1 MIVVSTALPTCH
13 DEDIILTV
21 NEFLL
26 IMLDWRRLD
35 ITEKRQELQDVIEWE
50 LANVTNFNDQQMTS
64 FLSLVVKFVFEF
76 KQNLPV
82 EFIRTLLDLK
92 VNNNFCYCNQFTN
105 FCEI

>member
-1 MIVVSTALPTCH
+1 MEDSLLDESYDKIMIVIASALPTCH
-13 DEDIILTV
+13 DEEIILTV

-35 ITEKRQELQDVIEWE
+35 IAEKQQELQSVIEWE
-50 LANVTNFNDQQMTS
+50 LVNVTNYNDQQMSS
-64 FLSLVVKFVFEF
+64 FLSLVVKFIFEF

-92 VNNNFCYCNQFTN
+92 VNVN
-105 FCEI
+105 